1 MSIQSHDSRT
11 GAGAMPS
18 TRGLH
23 LLLLLLLTVALT
35 AGPVPA
41 NAICEATDH
50 WDNDPCHTG
59 NDPTSTSEANQ
70 ADDASA
76 TDDCC
81 ATGCLYCYLPCCTGT
96 DTVLTSALVVSSSG
110 CMQTQPLANGC
121 DLYSVDPDPIYH
133 PPRF

>member
-1 MSIQSHDSRT
+1 
-11 GAGAMPS
+11 MPS
-18 TRGLH
+18 TRGFH
-23 LLLLLLLTVALT
+23 FLLLLVLAVALM

-41 NAICEATDH
+41 NAICEATGH

-59 NDPTSTSEANQ
+59 NDPTSPSTATETGA
-70 ADDASA
+70 ASA
-76 TDDCC
+76 DNDCC

-96 DTVLTSALVVSSSG
+96 ATVLTSALVFSSSG
-110 CMQTQPLANGC
+110 CMQTQPLASGC